1 MGGPRLFHRVDF
13 AVVGASFREV
23 LFPESVTCSLAASSK
38 DGVLGELA
46 RLLARSMPETNA
58 DALRRVLVERERLAS
73 TGVGSGVAVPHG
85 RLPGLSGMRVALAV
99 HREGVHF
106 EAIDGLPV
114 QIFVAIVGPDTD
126 PSAHLR
132 LLARASR
139 ILRDEAVR
147 ARLLAAESDELLR
160 QAFVEAER
168 D

>member
-1 MGGPRLFHRVDF
+1 M
-13 AVVGASFREV
+13 GASFRDV
-23 LFPESVTCSLAASSK
+23 LFPESVTSELVASTK
-38 DGVLGELA
+38 DGALGELA
-46 RLLARSMPETNA
+46 KLLARSLPETTA
-58 DALRRVLVERERLAS
+58 DAVRRVLVERERLAS

-99 HREGVHF
+99 HHAGVHF

-147 ARLLAAESDELLR
+147 TRLLAADSDDALR
-160 QAFVEAER
+160 DAFVQA
-168 D
+168 DQD

>member
-1 MGGPRLFHRVDF
+1 MGGPRLFQRVDF
-13 AVVGASFREV
+13 GVVGASFRDV
-23 LFPESVTCSLAASSK
+23 LFVESVTSALAASTK

-46 RLLARSMPETNA
+46 KLLARSLPETNA
-58 DALRRVLVERERLAS
+58 DAVRRVLSDRERLAS
-73 TGVGSGVAVPHG
+73 TGVGMGVAIPHG

-114 QIFVAIVGPDTD
+114 RIFVAIIGPDTD

-139 ILRDEAVR
+139 ILRDESVR
-147 ARLLAAESDELLR
+147 ARLVAADSAEALRQVFVESD
-160 QAFVEAER
+160 R